1 MDRNE
6 QTLQILLE
14 EYRVL
19 KAEQSS
25 RIGFRDNLL
34 YVTLGLFGAIASF
47 ALSNKNSTTAFLV
60 IPWVCIIMGWTY
72 VMNDEKISAIGR
84 YIRDKSEARISQL
97 IGGAADAQPLF
108 GWEIDHRADHR
119 RLSRKYLQLFVDL
132 LTFVISGL
140 VALIAFWLLS
150 SQPSPTAIA
159 LSAIEAVVLVGLGI
173 KIMTYADL
181 TKSQQSVPGKK

>member
-47 ALSNKNSTTAFLV
+47 ALSNQNGTTALLV

-72 VMNDEKISAIGR
+72 VVNDEKISAIGR

-97 IGGAADAQPLF
+97 IGGAADSQPLF
-108 GWEIDHRADHR
+108 GWEIDHRADPR
-119 RLSRKYLQLFVDL
+119 RISRKSLQLFVDL

-140 VALIAFWLLS
+140 VALLAFWLLS
-150 SQPSPTAIA
+150 SQISPTAIV
-159 LSAIEAVVLVGLGI
+159 LSVLEAVVLVGLGI
-173 KIMTYADL
+173 KITTYADL
-181 TKSQQSVPGKK
+181 TTSQRSEPAKK